1 MNIFIYGVI
10 FIIGTFFGSFYT
22 LAVYRI
28 PLHENIT
35 HKHSFCPN
43 CKHKLG
49 VLDLIPVFSYLF
61 LGGKCRH
68 CGQKI
73 RIRYFILEILSGLFF
88 LITAISLRLNF
99 YNIEIYKICYM
110 CFISLYFTGLI
121 IIAGIDK
128 EKRNI
133 PNSLI
138 TYLFIIN
145 VLYML
150 YLCIVD
156 KTNMYRYIISIVL
169 IAIYAICKKT
179 ILKKTDKYLINI
191 FSLFFIFFTSNNIL
205 TALLTIMIF
214 FLDSTATKCKDV
226 LLKKDKISIKKNQKI
241 AFKLCTYN
249 IISVIIINGITN
261 FILQK

>member
-1 MNIFIYGVI
+1 MNIFVYGVI

-43 CKHKLG
+43 CRHKLG
-49 VLDLIPVFSYLF
+49 VLDLIPVFSYVF

-73 RIRYFILEILSGLFF
+73 RIRYFVLEILSGLFF
-88 LITAISLRLNF
+88 LITAISLKLNF
-99 YNIEIYKICYM
+99 YNIEILKICYM
-110 CFISLYFTGLI
+110 CFVSLYFTGLI

-169 IAIYAICKKT
+169 IAIYAIFKKT
-179 ILKKTDKYLINI
+179 LSKKMDEYLINI
-191 FSLFFIFFTSNNIL
+191 ISLILIIFTSNNIL
-205 TALLTIMIF
+205 TALLTMVIF
-214 FLDSTATKCKDV
+214 ILELTITACKEGIQ
-226 LLKKDKISIKKNQKI
+226 KKDKISIKKNQKI